1 MREVG
6 TSEERPS
13 VGSLEN
19 VPKDAVKG
27 SCGEWH

>member
-1 MREVG
+1 MREIG
-6 TSEERPS
+6 TSEERSS

-27 SCGEWH
+27 SCG